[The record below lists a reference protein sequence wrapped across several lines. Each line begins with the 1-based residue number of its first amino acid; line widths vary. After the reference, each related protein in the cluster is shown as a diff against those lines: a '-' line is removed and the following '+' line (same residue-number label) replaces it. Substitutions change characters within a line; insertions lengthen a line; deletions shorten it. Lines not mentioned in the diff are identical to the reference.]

1 MSDKKFKY
9 HIDQNPYSDS
19 IRTVTCSL
27 GDRAVEKTF
36 YGWFPFQFFW
46 IERWIVKTEKML
58 KRLDELESKYE

>member
-1 MSDKKFKY
+1 MSDKKFEY
-9 HIDQNPYSDS
+9 DIHQNTINDT

-27 GDRAVEKTF
+27 GKRKVEKTF
-36 YGWFPFQFFW
+36 YGWIPFQFFW